1 MTAGGRYVDRF
12 ERRHGEWRIAER
24 TVVVDWQRIDRVYE
38 PDARMLTLG
47 VRSRQDLAYR
57 R

>member
-12 ERRHGEWRIAER
+12 ERRAGQWKIAER
-24 TVVVDWQRIDRVYE
+24 TVVVDWQRVDRVHE
-38 PDARMLTLG
+38 PDASQLTLG
-47 VRSRQDLAYR
+47 LRSRQDLAYR